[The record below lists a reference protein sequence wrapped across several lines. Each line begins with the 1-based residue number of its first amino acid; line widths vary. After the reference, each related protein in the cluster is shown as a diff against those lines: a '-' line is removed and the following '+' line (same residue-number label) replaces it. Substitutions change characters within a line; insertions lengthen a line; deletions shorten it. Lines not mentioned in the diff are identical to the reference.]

1 MAHAIDELG
10 REIIDMNTNV
20 PRLLEI
26 ARIISKIEI
35 GVTIRR
41 AYDIFREQ
49 VVVVIVERLLD
60 LTRSRLSTDT
70 LIIRE
75 VAAEL
80 LT

>member
-49 VVVVIVERLLD
+49 VVVVIVEQLLD

>member
-20 PRLLEI
+20 PCLLEI

>member
-1 MAHAIDELG
+1 MAHAIDKLG